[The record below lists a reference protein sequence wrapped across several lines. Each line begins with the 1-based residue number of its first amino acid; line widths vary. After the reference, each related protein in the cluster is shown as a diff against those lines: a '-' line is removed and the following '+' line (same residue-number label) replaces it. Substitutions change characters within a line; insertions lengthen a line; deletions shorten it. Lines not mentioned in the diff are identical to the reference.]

1 MTRRRLYTG
10 TSPGDRYQIGRA
22 DPSISRPVSRGDGG
36 CGHVLAQDVIWV
48 AGGSVADLLALWRLH
63 GVGPAMHAAWEAGR
77 AWC

>member
-1 MTRRRLYTG
+1 
-10 TSPGDRYQIGRA
+10 
-22 DPSISRPVSRGDGG
+22 
-36 CGHVLAQDVIWV
+36 VLAQDVIWV